1 MGHSVYDINQ
11 MNEADFV
18 ELLGSVFE
26 DTPAVAER
34 AWASRPFQDVA
45 GLHQKMV
52 AVVEAGMS
60 SDEKLTL
67 IQSHPELG
75 TSGKMAA
82 ASVQEQA
89 GVGLNQMETAIYQ
102 QIHRLNAAYREKFG
116 FPFVMAV
123 KGQTLERITT
133 ALKSRLQQEK
143 EDEMARSL
151 SEIYKIARFR
161 LDDLIET

>member
-45 GLHQKMV
+45 DLHQKMV
-52 AVVEAGMS
+52 AVVEAGMIP
-60 SDEKLTL
+60 DEKLML

-89 GVGLNQMETAIYQ
+89 GVGLNQMEAAVYQ

-133 ALKSRLQQEK
+133 ALESRLQQEK

-151 SEIYKIARFR
+151 SEIYKITRFR

>member
-1 MGHSVYDINQ
+1 MGHSIYNINQ
-11 MNEADFV
+11 MNESEFV
-18 ELLGSVFE
+18 ELLGSIFE
-26 DTPAVAER
+26 DTPAVAKR

-45 GLHQKMV
+45 DLHQRMV
-52 AVVEAGMS
+52 TVVEVGMS
-60 SDEKLTL
+60 PDEKLTL

-75 TSGKMAA
+75 ANGKIAA

-89 GVGLNQMETAIYQ
+89 GVGLNQIETAIYQ
-102 QIHRLNAAYREKFG
+102 QIRRLNAAYREKFG

-133 ALKSRLQQEK
+133 ALESRLQQKK

-161 LDDLIET
+161 LDDLLKT